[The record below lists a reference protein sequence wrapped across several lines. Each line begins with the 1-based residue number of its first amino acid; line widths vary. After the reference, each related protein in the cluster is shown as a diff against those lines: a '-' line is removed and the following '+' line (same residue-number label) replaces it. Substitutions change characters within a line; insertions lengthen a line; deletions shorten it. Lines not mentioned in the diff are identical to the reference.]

1 MSLSKKTSYL
11 FFITV
16 VLHITASL
24 FISMLLLRGVNI
36 SPVTELIFSELLILI
51 PGMAFLTVHREQ
63 AGELLRIRRIKVS
76 TIFLTILFTYL
87 LMPLIS
93 LVNIISQ
100 LFVEN
105 EVLGA
110 FSQMTSV
117 NPLILLL
124 LVGIYGPLCEEFV
137 FRGLIFGGY
146 RMTGRILM
154 SAFVSGLLFGLL
166 HLNINQFCYAFLL
179 GVVFALLNEATGS
192 VVSSAISHM
201 IVNSHNVLLL
211 IGSMKMYQMMGLDL
225 DEMMKNEVT
234 FDQKLMMIGV
244 FLVISLI
251 TTALATIVF
260 IAICKRENT
269 EEHLKALFT
278 REKISKE
285 EEQSEK
291 QPIASMALYISIA
304 TCLFVMFFLE
314 PMIEWFTSNL

>member
-1 MSLSKKTSYL
+1 MSLTKKTSML

-24 FISMLLLRGVNI
+24 FVSMLLLRGMNI
-36 SPVTELIFSELLILI
+36 NPVMELILSELLILI
-51 PGMAFLTVHREQ
+51 PGMAFLVLHKEQ
-63 AGELLRIRRIKVS
+63 AEELLRIRRIKVS
-76 TIFLTILFTYL
+76 TFFLTILFTYL

-110 FSQMTSV
+110 FSQMISV
-117 NPLILLL
+117 NPLILLF

-192 VVSSAISHM
+192 VVSSAISHI
-201 IVNSHNVLLL
+201 IVNSHNVLLM

-251 TTALATIVF
+251 TTTLAAMVF

-269 EEHLKALFT
+269 EEHVKALFT
-278 REKISKE
+278 GKNVGE
-285 EEQSEK
+285 EEKQCEK
-291 QPIASMALYISIA
+291 QPIASMALYISIGI
-304 TCLFVMFFLE
+304 CLFVMFLLD
-314 PMIEWFTSNL
+314 PMIEWITGNL